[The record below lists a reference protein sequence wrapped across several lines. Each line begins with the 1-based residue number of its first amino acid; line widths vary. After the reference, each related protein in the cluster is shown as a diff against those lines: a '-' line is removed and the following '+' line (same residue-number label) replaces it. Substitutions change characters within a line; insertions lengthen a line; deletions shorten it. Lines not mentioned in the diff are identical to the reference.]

1 MSNFQFSKKL
11 SRKKILK
18 IEIWVFYKLLPVML
32 TKNKSFKNQKKK
44 SKKIYDFFGKKDLD
58 VFLLSY
64 K

>member
-18 IEIWVFYKLLPVML
+18 IENWVFYKLLPVML

-44 SKKIYDFFGKKDLD
+44 IQENL
-58 VFLLSY
+58 
-64 K
+64 